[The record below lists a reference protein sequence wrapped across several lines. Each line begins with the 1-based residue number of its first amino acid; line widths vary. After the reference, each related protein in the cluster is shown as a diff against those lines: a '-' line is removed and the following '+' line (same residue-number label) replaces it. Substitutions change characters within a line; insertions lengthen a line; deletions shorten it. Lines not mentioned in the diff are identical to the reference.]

1 MIEYYMVS
9 YYRRLGFSNQSRT
22 GYRFFIIDN
31 NEHDLLSTLLFVC
44 LIIKL
49 QEFAASSIDT
59 KQKL

>member
-1 MIEYYMVS
+1 MNMIFFQHYYFYIS
-9 YYRRLGFSNQSRT
+9 
-22 GYRFFIIDN
+22 
-31 NEHDLLSTLLFVC
+31 VC